1 MGNSKTP
8 YTRMVLK
15 FKLTKDKNKN
25 GIAYSR
31 VGIEK
36 VGILPEEFYA
46 TTIGMRKE
54 LKEKYKEVAITS
66 DDYNQAPAQTP
77 IVDADGFEAAGDIPE
92 NLPFN
97 Q

>member
-1 MGNSKTP
+1 M
-8 YTRMVLK
+8 K

-46 TTIGMRKE
+46 TTMAMRKE

-66 DDYNQAPAQTP
+66 DDYNQAP
-77 IVDADGFEAAGDIPE
+77 VVNSDGFEAAGDIPE
-92 NLPFN
+92 DLPFN
-97 Q
+97 H